1 MYKHFC
7 TFLCLSV
14 LLLGECRFA
23 LAYDQ
28 TTFPVRVYVSPDYAD
43 ARETNHR
50 VPPAAILALRQGVLD
65 WNRLIET
72 QKDIKENESTTL
84 VLHRDQDEKDTT
96 ALNSLGFLQ
105 LVDKKEDADLV
116 IIPLDREYL
125 QDAVRG
131 GSALASYNIQGHGLG
146 RIVVAVNMHDSLTM
160 RAIIMHELGHVLG
173 LEHTSSEKCNL
184 MSSVTYLDLTG
195 VALDC
200 RNKANDTHF
209 ITLNS
214 QQIAFVRSELE
225 SPFGRGPMTTTELSA
240 EYERKLDHRLI
251 DITSKAG
258 IWDMGMLQFDI
269 SPDSKLQNIRVL
281 QSFGSSELDRRILEE
296 IKQLTP
302 EQMPEALR
310 TLYKEGHKL
319 EFYFIY
325 APEDLS
331 GSYLLKAKR
340 QITRQLPLGLYVPS
354 NIEFIL
360 FVQANGKVQKVGLV
374 HSSGKA
380 EIDQRIYQALSTMRL
395 PAISGATAKEIA
407 TLSYPGNY
415 EAMMLGTRTVGA
427 FPNQPHGYWLKG
439 QGALR
444 LGDFKQA
451 VYDFSKAIALNDE
464 FPNRRIMAATYTG
477 RCEAFRA
484 LGNLEQATKDCIRAV
499 QFGSRLAKGYLAK
512 AETLMSKGL
521 HTSAFESFD
530 CAILLE
536 PSASAY
542 FKRSTAYLQLGDTTK
557 AEADIAQAIALDP
570 GNISAY
576 LLRARLREAQ
586 KQFPA
591 ALEDYNRVIDGD
603 PNSAQAYLNRA
614 QLKLKLGKKAD
625 ASKDAMLAIKLFGQM
640 GDPAKMQ
647 QAQKLLK

>member
-14 LLLGECRFA
+14 LLFGECRSAF
-23 LAYDQ
+23 AYDQ
-28 TTFPVRVYVSPDYAD
+28 TTFPMRVYVSPDYAD

-50 VPPAAILALRQGVLD
+50 VPPATILALRQGVLD

-72 QKDIKENESTTL
+72 QKTIKEDESTTL

-105 LVDKKEDADLV
+105 LVEKKEDADLV

-125 QDAVRG
+125 QGAAKE
-131 GSALASYNIQGHGLG
+131 GSNVATFNIQGYGLG
-146 RIVVAVNMHDSLTM
+146 RILVAANMHDSLTI
-160 RAIIMHELGHVLG
+160 RTAIMHELGHSLG

-184 MSSVTYLDLTG
+184 MSSVIYVDITG
-195 VALDC
+195 AVLDC
-200 RNKANDTHF
+200 RNRANDTRF

-225 SPFGRGPMTTTELSA
+225 SPFGRGPTTAVEFSA
-240 EYERKLDHRLI
+240 EYERKLDRRFAEI
-251 DITSKAG
+251 ISKAG

-269 SPDSKLQNIRVL
+269 SSDSKLQNIRVL
-281 QSFGSSELDRRILEE
+281 QSFGSPELDRRILEE
-296 IKQLTP
+296 IKKLTP
-302 EQMPEALR
+302 EPMPETFRA
-310 TLYKEGHKL
+310 LYKEGQKL
-319 EFYFIY
+319 GFYFIY

-331 GSYLLKAKR
+331 NSYLLKAKR
-340 QITRQLPLGLYVPS
+340 QIARQLPLGLYVPS

-360 FVQANGKVQKVGLV
+360 FVQADGKIQKVGLV

-415 EAMMLGTRTVGA
+415 EAMMLGARTVGA

-439 QGALR
+439 RGELR

-464 FPNRRIMAATYTG
+464 LPNRRIMAATYTG

-484 LGNLEQATKDCIRAV
+484 LGNLEQATKDCVRAV
-499 QFGSRLAKGYLAK
+499 QFGPRLAKGYLAK
-512 AETLMSKGL
+512 ADTLMSKGL
-521 HTSAFESFD
+521 PAAAFESFD
-530 CAILLE
+530 YAIQLE
-536 PSASAY
+536 TSASAY
-542 FKRSTAYLQLGDTTK
+542 LKRSTAYLQLGDTTK
-557 AEADIAQAIALDP
+557 AEADIAQAITLDP
-570 GNISAY
+570 DNISAY